1 MADFLSDLW
10 SSVFTPGA
18 NPTLLV
24 ATNVT
29 FGALQVLL
37 GGLLIATYS
46 IHFAIL
52 SVLCGGLWWS
62 INWFATELKAA
73 QAKEDEAEKLRKR
86 KKGES
91 EWRSKGEVG
100 DSADDEGEDTE
111 VEDSSRAPGMK
122 ESIPSLSKAP
132 PAVEEDDSRVR
143 KEISDAMKSSGSD
156 ELTALFASGAEQG
169 KEDAEARQRRA
180 EDVDRSG
187 EISTDSEWEKISQ
200 DGDR

>member
-1 MADFLSDLW
+1 MADFLSNLW
-10 SSVFTPGA
+10 SSVFTPGTT
-18 NPTLLV
+18 PTLLI

-29 FGALQVLL
+29 FGTLQLL
-37 GGLLIATYS
+37 LFGLLIATSS
-46 IHFAIL
+46 IHFGVL
-52 SVLCGGLWWS
+52 SVLCAGLWWS

-86 KKGES
+86 KKSES
-91 EWRSKGEVG
+91 DWKSRGEVN

-111 VEDSSRAPGMK
+111 VEEAGRTEGME
-122 ESIPSLSKAP
+122 ESTGGLFSKAP
-132 PAVEEDDSRVR
+132 DEGSRV
-143 KEISDAMKSSGSD
+143 KQEIRDAMDSSGDSAQD
-156 ELTALFASGAEQG
+156 SGRATGVEQATSGAES
-169 KEDAEARQRRA
+169 RQRNV

>member
-1 MADFLSDLW
+1 MADFLSNLW
-10 SSVFTPGA
+10 SSIFTPGA
-18 NPTLLV
+18 TPTLLV

-29 FGALQVLL
+29 FGALQALL
-37 GGLLIATYS
+37 FGLLVATRS
-46 IHFAIL
+46 IHFAVL
-52 SVLCGGLWWS
+52 SVLCAGLWWS

-91 EWRSKGEVG
+91 DWKSRGEVN

-111 VEDSSRAPGMK
+111 VEEAGRVTSLKASTSSLPNEPPGDDDRVRQEIHEAMG
-122 ESIPSLSKAP
+122 SSPSKA
-132 PAVEEDDSRVR
+132 
-143 KEISDAMKSSGSD
+143 KSSGLSTSA
-156 ELTALFASGAEQG
+156 EQASGG
-169 KEDAEARQRRA
+169 AEARQRHA

-187 EISTDSEWEKISQ
+187 EISTDSEWERVSQ